1 MLVEGDSRSAGKADR
16 SLIRLI
22 VKAHALREKLESKG
36 GLDFGGMTR
45 RFGTGRAYHT
55 RLLRLS
61 FLAPD
66 ITKAI
71 LEGKHPKDLNAA
83 RLMRSTRFPLSWR
96 EQRKALGFV

>member
-1 MLVEGDSRSAGKADR
+1 MLEDGDSKSIGKADR
-16 SLIRLI
+16 SLVRLI

-45 RFGTGRAYHT
+45 LFETVRAYHT
-55 RLLRLS
+55 RLLRLT

-71 LEGKHPKDLNAA
+71 TRKI
-83 RLMRSTRFPLSWR
+83 STPP
-96 EQRKALGFV
+96 A